1 MTTSSLSEYIY
12 IYIYTYINLQN
23 HSGDR
28 TITKSYTVQKP
39 QTESNCKYIQSYLLN
54 ISMGDKQNDA
64 VIVNPKNNKENMK
77 IHTRNHVHAD
87 IHMHIYSLVKYRA
100 RESFMMRS
108 FIFDIQNKS
117 FHDRVIYLVQ

>member
-1 MTTSSLSEYIY
+1 
-12 IYIYTYINLQN
+12 
-23 HSGDR
+23 
-28 TITKSYTVQKP
+28 
-39 QTESNCKYIQSYLLN
+39 
-54 ISMGDKQNDA
+54 MGDKQNDA

-77 IHTRNHVHAD
+77 THTRNHVHAD